1 LPRALA
7 ARSAAII
14 DRREAQMASG
24 SRSLQQKSS
33 RVLDDRSPA
42 DNGKLMAE
50 WLTLRKDKPDQDA
63 TR

>member
-1 LPRALA
+1 
-7 ARSAAII
+7 
-14 DRREAQMASG
+14 MASG
-24 SRSLQQKSS
+24 SRSLQQRARGCSTI
-33 RVLDDRSPA
+33 VPPA